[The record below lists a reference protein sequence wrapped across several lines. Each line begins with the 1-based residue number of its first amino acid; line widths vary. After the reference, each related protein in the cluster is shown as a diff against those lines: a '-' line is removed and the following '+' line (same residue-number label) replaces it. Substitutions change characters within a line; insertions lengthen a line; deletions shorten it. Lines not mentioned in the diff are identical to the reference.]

1 MEKRFLTLKE
11 TSGYLNLSAS
21 LLYKLVETKQIPHTR
36 VGRKILFD
44 RQKLERFIDENSHG
58 VQDWGEKAKEMLG

>member
-1 MEKRFLTLKE
+1 MEKRFLTIKE
-11 TSGYLNLSAS
+11 TSEYMNISAS

-44 RQKLERFIDENSHG
+44 RQRIERWINENS
-58 VQDWGEKAKEMLG
+58 VEQIDWSEKTRKWR